1 MRQIKIVSASK
12 GSKTLQSSATS
23 WGQLKDAISSDYPDI
38 DKMNVVIKETKT
50 ALVLDESVLPEGDFQ
65 IFLAPKN
72 IKAGGLSRV
81 EVLTKLREKL
91 SDAIDE
97 LIDEIEEDEDND
109 DDDFEDDDDQR
120 LLSKI
125 SGL

>member
-81 EVLTKLREKL
+81 EVLKKLREKL